1 MMECNSLFSSS
12 SCELGAL
19 SVAAV
24 LSVGTLWLFYSSKS
38 AVVSA
43 YPHCDSSACRLLS
56 QEHLEPIVLRQWK
69 AVLSWVAFQPEQ
81 VASFQDAKHRTVL
94 HHACLFRAPANVLES
109 ILCAAPELASI
120 PNRDG
125 ELALHWA
132 IRLSTP
138 IPVLK
143 LLLNANPETAFWR
156 DHLNMTALSLLW
168 ERHYSSSW
176 RGDPSQLLE
185 INSWN
190 QIELVFQA
198 VHEAKKS
205 TIGQSEGGEDDFL
218 VLHTAASRPCPPG
231 MFPLLIHVYASQV
244 NTEDTLGR
252 LPLTIACQSQF
263 ANRSCDV
270 LSKVQM
276 LLEKDRNTAGH
287 LDHSGRY
294 PLHFAVASGVQWDE
308 GVESLLYAH
317 PSAIAACD
325 PITLLY
331 PYQLAATV
339 FLSSPPSEPEEDLPL
354 LDIRNS
360 RVSSSTSRQLVD
372 HGLTIIYR
380 LLRFDPSLVNP

>member
-1 MMECNSLFSSS
+1 MMECNSLFFS

-24 LSVGTLWLFYSSKS
+24 LTVSALGLFYSSKS
-38 AVVSA
+38 VVVSA
-43 YPHCDSSACRLLS
+43 YHKYDSSACRLLS
-56 QEHLEPIVLRQWK
+56 QEHLEPIALRQWK
-69 AVLSWVAFQPEQ
+69 AVLSWVAFHPEQ
-81 VASFQDAKHRTVL
+81 VASFQDAKNQTVL
-94 HHACLFRAPANVLES
+94 HHACLFRAPAHVLES

-120 PNRDG
+120 ANRDG

-168 ERHYSSSW
+168 ERHYSSSMLRLW
-176 RGDPSQLLE
+176 RDDPSQLLE
-185 INSWN
+185 TNSWN
-190 QIELVFQA
+190 RIVLVFRA
-198 VHEAKKS
+198 VHEANKS
-205 TIGQSEGGEDDFL
+205 SSAGQREEGGEDDFL

-231 MFPLLIHVYASQV
+231 MFPLLIHVYASQL
-244 NTEDTLGR
+244 NTEDTQGR
-252 LPLTIACQSQF
+252 LPLTMACQSPS

-270 LSKVQM
+270 LTKVQM
-276 LLEKDRNTAGH
+276 LLREDRNTARH

-294 PLHFAVASGVQWDE
+294 PLHVAVASGVQWDE
-308 GVESLLYAH
+308 GVESLLSSH
-317 PSAIAACD
+317 PFVISACD

-339 FLSSPPSEPEEDLPL
+339 MSSHFSEPEDDLPL
-354 LDIRNS
+354 D
-360 RVSSSTSRQLVD
+360 RVSSSAGGQLLD
-372 HGLTIIYR
+372 HDLTIIYR
-380 LLRFDPSLVNP
+380 LLRFDPSLVDP